1 MTDGPFKEALDQLPS
16 QGVYQHSLVTYKYV
30 SNQLIKVTNTRTYS
44 ADGDY
49 IDTYS
54 SEPIGK
60 GSSV

>member
-1 MTDGPFKEALDQLPS
+1 MNDGPFRTALDQLPS

-30 SNQLIKVTNTRTYS
+30 NDQLIKVTNTRTYS

-49 IDTYS
+49 IDTHA

>member
-1 MTDGPFKEALDQLPS
+1 MTDGPFKSALDHLPS

-44 ADGDY
+44 TDGDY
-49 IDTYS
+49 VDTYS
-54 SEPIGK
+54 SEPIKK